1 LKCDGLSYQKYINK
15 GLNIFFLFGPEVVL
29 KNNAKDDIGVHL
41 AAQGFVE
48 KKIVKDKEIDRLDKV
63 ITESIG
69 GSLFASKIIIEIS
82 HTKGKI
88 PESIQ
93 SIADMD
99 YVRSRDDIA
108 IIIDSHVDK
117 VGSSLKWFKK
127 MEEIALIIESK
138 KLKSFEEKIWLKQQL
153 SFIDSSKR
161 SDLVNKISAL
171 SSSNL
176 VAQQNEIK
184 LLKLMSSPENIY
196 NNEPMK
202 DQAEFMPFELEDRI
216 IKGDVKGAI
225 RIVSSIKELESHY
238 AALLVWVVG
247 KIINNAASAMQSSR
261 PDAALIKLGVWNNK
275 VGDYKA
281 LMSKFELKDMIN
293 FQKKVF
299 QLDLSN
305 KGINKANFW
314 ERLTDLIMEL
324 TRD

>member
-29 KNNAKDDIGVHL
+29 KNNAKDDIRVHL

-48 KKIVKDKEIDRLDKV
+48 KKIVIDKEIDRLDKV

>member
-1 LKCDGLSYQKYINK
+1 MKCDGLSYQKYINK

-29 KNNAKDDIGVHL
+29 KNNAKDDIRVHL

-196 NNEPMK
+196 NNDPMK

>member
-1 LKCDGLSYQKYINK
+1 MKCDGLSYQKYINK

-29 KNNAKDDIGVHL
+29 KNNAKDDIRVHL

>member
-1 LKCDGLSYQKYINK
+1 MKCDGLSYQKYINK

-29 KNNAKDDIGVHL
+29 KNNAKDDIRVHL

-153 SFIDSSKR
+153 GFIDSSKR
-161 SDLVNKISAL
+161 SDFVNKISAL

-196 NNEPMK
+196 NNDPMK

-261 PDAALIKLGVWNNK
+261 PDAALIKLGVWSNK

>member
-1 LKCDGLSYQKYINK
+1 MKCDGLSYQKYINK

-29 KNNAKDDIGVHL
+29 KNNAKDDIRVHL

-225 RIVSSIKELESHY
+225 RIVNSIKELESHY

>member
-1 LKCDGLSYQKYINK
+1 MKCDGLSYQKYINK

-29 KNNAKDDIGVHL
+29 KNNAKDDIRVHL

-153 SFIDSSKR
+153 SFIDGSKR

>member
-1 LKCDGLSYQKYINK
+1 MKCDGLSYQKYINK

-29 KNNAKDDIGVHL
+29 KNNAKDDIRVHL

-117 VGSSLKWFKK
+117 VSSSLKWFKK

-196 NNEPMK
+196 SNEPMK

-225 RIVSSIKELESHY
+225 RIVNSIKELESHY

>member
-1 LKCDGLSYQKYINK
+1 
-15 GLNIFFLFGPEVVL
+15 VVL
-29 KNNAKDDIGVHL
+29 KNNAKDDIRVHL

-117 VGSSLKWFKK
+117 VSSSLKWFKK

-196 NNEPMK
+196 SNEPMK

-225 RIVSSIKELESHY
+225 RIVNSIKELESHY

>member
-1 LKCDGLSYQKYINK
+1 MKCDGLSYQKYINK

-29 KNNAKDDIGVHL
+29 KNNAKDDIRVHL

-127 MEEIALIIESK
+127 MEEVALIIESK

-153 SFIDSSKR
+153 GFIDSSKR
-161 SDLVNKISAL
+161 SDFVNKISAL

-196 NNEPMK
+196 NNDPMK

-216 IKGDVKGAI
+216 ITGDVKGAI

-275 VGDYKA
+275 VSDYKA
-281 LMSKFELKDMIN
+281 LISKFELKDMIN

>member
-29 KNNAKDDIGVHL
+29 KNNAKDDIRVHL

-117 VGSSLKWFKK
+117 VSSSLKWFKK

>member
-29 KNNAKDDIGVHL
+29 KNNAKDDIRVHL

-225 RIVSSIKELESHY
+225 RIVSSIRELESHY

>member
-1 LKCDGLSYQKYINK
+1 MKCDGLSYQKYINK

-29 KNNAKDDIGVHL
+29 KNNAKDDIRVHL

-196 NNEPMK
+196 SNEPMK

-314 ERLTDLIMEL
+314 ERLTDLIIEL

>member
-1 LKCDGLSYQKYINK
+1 MKCDGLSYQKYINK

-29 KNNAKDDIGVHL
+29 KNNAKDDIRVHL

-196 NNEPMK
+196 NNDPMK

-275 VGDYKA
+275 VSDYKA

>member
-29 KNNAKDDIGVHL
+29 KNNAKDDIRVHL

-117 VGSSLKWFKK
+117 GGSYLKWFKK

-153 SFIDSSKR
+153 SFIDGSKR

>member
-1 LKCDGLSYQKYINK
+1 MKCDGLSYQKYINK

-29 KNNAKDDIGVHL
+29 KNNAKDDIRVHL

-184 LLKLMSSPENIY
+184 LLKLMSSPENTY

>member
-1 LKCDGLSYQKYINK
+1 MKCDGLSYQKYINK

-29 KNNAKDDIGVHL
+29 KNNAKDDIRVHL

-153 SFIDSSKR
+153 GFIDSSKR
-161 SDLVNKISAL
+161 SDFVNKISAL

-196 NNEPMK
+196 NNDPMK

-275 VGDYKA
+275 VGDYRA
-281 LMSKFELKDMIN
+281 LMSKFELKDMIG
-293 FQKKVF
+293 FQRKVF

-314 ERLTDLIMEL
+314 ERLNDLIMEL
-324 TRD
+324 ARG

>member
-1 LKCDGLSYQKYINK
+1 MKCDGLSYQKYINK

-29 KNNAKDDIGVHL
+29 KNNAKDDIRVHL

-261 PDAALIKLGVWNNK
+261 PGAALIKLGVWNNK